1 MENVKSL
8 EILPKL
14 DNKVMAV
21 IEEILG
27 NKPKIPGPFPP
38 SRAQMTLNEALKSVI

>member
-1 MENVKSL
+1 VKSV

-14 DNKVMAV
+14 DDKVMDE

-27 NKPKIPGPFPP
+27 NKPNIPGPFPP
-38 SRAQMTLNEALKSVI
+38 SRAQMTLNEAL